1 MDAPAPDTL
10 VDLLADLQHDLGKYL
25 RLPLAWLPADAGDD
39 DVREAARE
47 ALLATRRAGGR
58 VHAAA
63 DIWQAFLADVQ
74 DDLAARAGWPPL
86 VAAVARV
93 LAWTPRLDGPLDRAA
108 LQADLAAVSPAI
120 RALLDEVEA

>member
-47 ALLATRRAGGR
+47 ALLATRCAGGR
-58 VHAAA
+58 AHAAA

-74 DDLAARAGWPPL
+74 DAIDALPSGALSPRARTEPSSAQSS
-86 VAAVARV
+86 ARR
-93 LAWTPRLDGPLDRAA
+93 T
-108 LQADLAAVSPAI
+108 
-120 RALLDEVEA
+120 